1 MVSIDSIENKAKLW
15 NICIEK
21 NIFQNIPN
29 ELLPN
34 IQKLFE
40 DSINIFKNQ
49 NITPDNLDYMNDQ
62 VINHF
67 KTELVSFGS
76 ISKESIV
83 QDRKNDFERRL
94 EEKQREFNQLM
105 QKDKPEDVEFKQV
118 SDEPIGEN
126 MNDLIEKHNKERE
139 QELQK
144 VFNQQGP
151 NDNLK
156 NEIISNS
163 VVEKEEY
170 STIQPGELQ
179 QTSVPSLP
187 MNINNSHQISSQDI
201 NIIIDKIDKL
211 ERIVNG
217 QSQLLT
223 NLIKSQVNIMNIL
236 KTKFL

>member
-1 MVSIDSIENKAKLW
+1 M
-15 NICIEK
+15 K
-21 NIFQNIPN
+21 NI
-29 ELLPN
+29 
-34 IQKLFE
+34 
-40 DSINIFKNQ
+40 
-49 NITPDNLDYMNDQ
+49 T
-62 VINHF
+62 
-67 KTELVSFGS
+67 
-76 ISKESIV
+76 
-83 QDRKNDFERRL
+83 
-94 EEKQREFNQLM
+94 
-105 QKDKPEDVEFKQV
+105 
-118 SDEPIGEN
+118 
-126 MNDLIEKHNKERE
+126 KERE

-156 NEIISNS
+156 NEIISSS

-179 QTSVPSLP
+179 QTSIPTLP
-187 MNINNSHQISSQDI
+187 MNINNSPQISSQDI

>member
-1 MVSIDSIENKAKLW
+1 MSTIDSIENKAKLW

-49 NITPDNLDYMNDQ
+49 NITPDNLDYMNGEI
-62 VINHF
+62 INHF
-67 KTELVSFGS
+67 KNELVSFGS
-76 ISKESIV
+76 VSKENII

-94 EEKQREFNQLM
+94 EEIQREFNQLM

-118 SDEPIGEN
+118 TDEPIGED

-144 VFNQQGP
+144 VFG
-151 NDNLK
+151 
-156 NEIISNS
+156 IYFS
-163 VVEKEEY
+163 
-170 STIQPGELQ
+170 
-179 QTSVPSLP
+179 
-187 MNINNSHQISSQDI
+187 
-201 NIIIDKIDKL
+201 
-211 ERIVNG
+211 
-217 QSQLLT
+217 
-223 NLIKSQVNIMNIL
+223 
-236 KTKFL
+236 